1 MNQNQ
6 IKLNKPIKSILS
18 YGQRYCNLLEKYQ
31 SWDQTFSR
39 YHENGFIIFLSLLSA
54 MYSLITPS
62 SSCEITLLLNLEPK
76 WFCLSLQT
84 SLNKCKGWFGL
95 MHCEGEIQF
104 IFTYTFYFASR
115 IGKKTTKKN
124 PSVCG
129 CAFLKA
135 NQSVTERSFTWWAI
149 TRKKT
154 SQNIIIP
161 TGVATKHTGYIW
173 QKYLNKLHLDILNI
187 NIWLSGKSGNEDVF
201 TVNRKVR

>member
-1 MNQNQ
+1 MFLDSNITQSLKHVERPIVGMNQNQ

-62 SSCEITLLLNLEPK
+62 NSCEITLLLNLEPK
-76 WFCLSLQT
+76 SFCLSLQT

-115 IGKKTTKKN
+115 IGKKTTKKTLLYVAVHSWRQTN
-124 PSVCG
+124 LSRKDPSHG
-129 CAFLKA
+129 EQL
-135 NQSVTERSFTWWAI
+135 QE
-149 TRKKT
+149 KKHPRT
-154 SQNIIIP
+154 
-161 TGVATKHTGYIW
+161 
-173 QKYLNKLHLDILNI
+173 
-187 NIWLSGKSGNEDVF
+187 
-201 TVNRKVR
+201 